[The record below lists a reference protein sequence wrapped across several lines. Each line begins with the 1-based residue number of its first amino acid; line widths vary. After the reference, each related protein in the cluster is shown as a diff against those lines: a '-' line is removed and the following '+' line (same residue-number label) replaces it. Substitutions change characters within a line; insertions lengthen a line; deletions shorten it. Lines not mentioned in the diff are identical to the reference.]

1 MRDLDQIKNLPHVV
15 GLCGWDNHHVYTW
28 KKSKYQR
35 ILWYIYPC
43 FFNLSVSLH
52 FSFVRCWHV
61 EFLLWAAVIYP
72 SLLQLQ
78 KGITDTEDKKQ
89 KAVCMERYRRRDD
102 EDYRQCSDID
112 IERED
117 ECGICMDM
125 NTKIVL
131 PNCNHAM
138 CLKCYREWY
147 FIQQII
153 SVSLLLY
160 ALRVLL
166 QACRC
171 IFIWL
176 VSTTVW
182 FCVL

>member
-1 MRDLDQIKNLPHVV
+1 
-15 GLCGWDNHHVYTW
+15 
-28 KKSKYQR
+28 
-35 ILWYIYPC
+35 
-43 FFNLSVSLH
+43 
-52 FSFVRCWHV
+52 
-61 EFLLWAAVIYP
+61 
-72 SLLQLQ
+72 LQLQ

-102 EDYRQCSDID
+102 EDYRQSSDID

-147 FIQQII
+147 LIQQII
-153 SVSLLLY
+153 S
-160 ALRVLL
+160 LRASMRHSPFFYKDADL
-166 QACRC
+166 
-171 IFIWL
+171 
-176 VSTTVW
+176 
-182 FCVL
+182 